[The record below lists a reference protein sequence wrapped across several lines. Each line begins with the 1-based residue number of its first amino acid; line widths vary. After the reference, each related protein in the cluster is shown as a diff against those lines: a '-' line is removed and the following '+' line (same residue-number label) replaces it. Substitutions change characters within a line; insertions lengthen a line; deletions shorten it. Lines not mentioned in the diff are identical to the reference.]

1 MTESVQHAN
10 KTAPTVDRVPKKPW
24 ISAEI
29 LQLMDDRKAVKGRD
43 DVRHAEQDHQIK
55 RSCQKAKE
63 RFFEDDCA
71 AIEQLHLENKTKNL
85 HREIKILTGKN
96 RKSSHRGNI
105 KNLDGDLIFEQEEV
119 LKRWNE
125 YIGELFDD
133 DRPEQPVIENP
144 DGPPILQSEVRLALK
159 QTSVGK
165 AVGKDGIS
173 TEMWKVL
180 GDFAVEK
187 LTHLF
192 NRIYS
197 SGYIPSEMSKSVFIT
212 LPKKSKAT
220 ECGEYRLIS
229 LMPHITK
236 IFLRVILNRIKT
248 RINIEVGEEQFGFRA
263 GSGTREGIFCLNI
276 LAQKHIEV
284 NKDLYVCFI
293 DYAKAFDRVKHC
305 ELIECLKSIGIDGK
319 DCRIISN
326 LYWHQQAAIRV
337 GEDISEYTPIQR
349 GVRQGCVLSPLL
361 FNLYTEL
368 IFREFEGMKGV
379 SAGGRI
385 INNLRYADDTAL
397 LADNSHDPQQLV
409 TAVKEGSEE
418 KGLNMNVRKTKTMVM
433 SRGDDVQTDITADNE
448 ILEQLNLMKYL
459 GQSMTPDGR
468 SDKEIQI
475 RIAIAKSRF
484 EAMSKLFTS
493 KQLSID
499 LRLRMLN
506 CYIYSVLLYGCET
519 WTINK
524 TMQNKLEACEMWFLR
539 RMGKI
544 SWTQK
549 LTNEKVLSMLNT
561 KRQLLYNIKR
571 RKMCFFGHIKR
582 HNTLV
587 KQVLE
592 GKIEG
597 KRGRGRPRLAWT
609 DNIRQ
614 WAGCDM
620 AECTRLARDRKQWQR
635 ISRLPLKRDG
645 T

>member
-1 MTESVQHAN
+1 
-10 KTAPTVDRVPKKPW
+10 
-24 ISAEI
+24 
-29 LQLMDDRKAVKGRD
+29 
-43 DVRHAEQDHQIK
+43 
-55 RSCQKAKE
+55 
-63 RFFEDDCA
+63 
-71 AIEQLHLENKTKNL
+71 
-85 HREIKILTGKN
+85 
-96 RKSSHRGNI
+96 
-105 KNLDGDLIFEQEEV
+105 
-119 LKRWNE
+119 
-125 YIGELFDD
+125 
-133 DRPEQPVIENP
+133 
-144 DGPPILQSEVRLALK
+144 
-159 QTSVGK
+159 
-165 AVGKDGIS
+165 
-173 TEMWKVL
+173 
-180 GDFAVEK
+180 
-187 LTHLF
+187 
-192 NRIYS
+192 
-197 SGYIPSEMSKSVFIT
+197 
-212 LPKKSKAT
+212 
-220 ECGEYRLIS
+220 
-229 LMPHITK
+229 
-236 IFLRVILNRIKT
+236 
-248 RINIEVGEEQFGFRA
+248 
-263 GSGTREGIFCLNI
+263 
-276 LAQKHIEV
+276 
-284 NKDLYVCFI
+284 
-293 DYAKAFDRVKHC
+293 
-305 ELIECLKSIGIDGK
+305 
-319 DCRIISN
+319 
-326 LYWHQQAAIRV
+326 
-337 GEDISEYTPIQR
+337 
-349 GVRQGCVLSPLL
+349 
-361 FNLYTEL
+361 
-368 IFREFEGMKGV
+368 
-379 SAGGRI
+379 
-385 INNLRYADDTAL
+385 
-397 LADNSHDPQQLV
+397 
-409 TAVKEGSEE
+409 
-418 KGLNMNVRKTKTMVM
+418 MNVHKTKTMVM